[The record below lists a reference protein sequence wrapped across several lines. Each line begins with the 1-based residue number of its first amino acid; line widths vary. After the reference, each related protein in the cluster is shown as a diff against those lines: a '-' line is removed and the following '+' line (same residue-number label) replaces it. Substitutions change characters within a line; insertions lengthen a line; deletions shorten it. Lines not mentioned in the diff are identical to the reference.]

1 MSLDPEDLEAAFH
14 KIWPVERSH
23 VSREELMSKLQTLE
37 LKIRSS
43 ELAQRGWIL
52 TGCLAIV
59 VTFGSGY
66 VSLIS
71 KIDMIT
77 QTLPVL
83 VAVQD
88 GRRGWIV
95 RKDRQDAHQ
104 DSSLQKVDKDYH
116 PIDPGETPR

>member
-1 MSLDPEDLEAAFH
+1 MSLEPEDLEAAFH
-14 KIWPVERSH
+14 KAWPVEKSH

-66 VSLIS
+66 VSLMS

-77 QTLPVL
+77 QTLPIVKITL
-83 VAVQD
+83 D
-88 GRRGWIV
+88 ERGDWIM
-95 RKDRQDAHQ
+95 RKDRQDIQQ
-104 DSSLQKVDKDYH
+104 DQSLGRLDKNYH
-116 PIDPGETPR
+116 PVEPGKTPR